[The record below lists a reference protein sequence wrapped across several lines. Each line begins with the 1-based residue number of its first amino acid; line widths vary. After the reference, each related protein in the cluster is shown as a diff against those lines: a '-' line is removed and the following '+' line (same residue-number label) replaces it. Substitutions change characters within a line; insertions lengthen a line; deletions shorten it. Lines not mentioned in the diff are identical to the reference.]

1 MSDVIKNRSEILFL
15 YDVTDANPNGDPMEE
30 NRPRIDEET
39 GVNIVTDVR
48 LKRTIRDY
56 LRDFKEQN
64 IFIQAEKVIEE
75 GTELIKARGTK
86 LTEEII
92 KVIIE
97 EIAGNDK
104 LRDVIEKINEIVE
117 KEEEEEKQKIFYK
130 TLGNKINEEEKK
142 EFFKKFKEIE
152 GIIKSIDE
160 ILKEGSKGKRQK
172 LFNEALGDAVDEERK
187 KELFEKFEEIRTKKL
202 KEKLFDKF
210 IDLRLFG
217 ATLAVANI
225 GVQETGPVQFKFGR
239 SLHKVDVNFYKGS
252 ITMPVEPGED
262 FKKGK
267 RQAEFSEEYKLPYS
281 LICFYGV
288 VNENAAKNTGL
299 SEDDIKMLLDGI
311 WNGTKNLITRSKIG
325 QMPRFLLRVV
335 YKENN
340 FHIGDLDKM
349 IKLKKMDGN
358 DLSEEEQEKIRD
370 ISEVR
375 VDISELISALG
386 DCKDKIERVEFKAD
400 KRVTFMVNDSILT
413 SDELKNEF
421 TRGIGLQDNQV
432 IELEL

>member
-1 MSDVIKNRSEILFL
+1 MNDVIKNRSEILFL
-15 YDVTDANPNGDPMEE
+15 YDVTDANPNGDPIEE

-56 LRDFKEQN
+56 LRDFKGQN

-75 GTELIKARGTK
+75 GTELIKARGAK
-86 LTEEII
+86 L
-92 KVIIE
+92 IE
-97 EIAGNDK
+97 EI
-104 LRDVIEKINEIVE
+104 EKILEDEIGGDEAKKIVE
-117 KEEEEEKQKIFYK
+117 K
-130 TLGNKINEEEKK
+130 L
-142 EFFKKFKEIE
+142 
-152 GIIKSIDE
+152 DE
-160 ILKEGSKGKRQK
+160 ILKEGSKGNRQK
-172 LFNEALGDAVDEERK
+172 KFNEALGDVDEERK

-202 KEKLFDKF
+202 REKLFNKF

-225 GVQETGPVQFKFGR
+225 GVQETGAVQFKFGR

-252 ITMPVEPGED
+252 ITMPVEPGEG

-288 VNENAAKNTGL
+288 VNESAAKNTGL

-325 QMPRFLLRVV
+325 QMPRFLLRVI

-349 IKLKKMDGN
+349 IKLKNKDGN

-370 ISEVR
+370 ISEVK
-375 VDISELISALG
+375 VDISELMGVLS
-386 DCKDKIERVEFKAD
+386 DYKDKIERIEFKAD
-400 KRVTFMVNDSILT
+400 KRVTFMVNGSVLT
-413 SDELKNEF
+413 SDGLKNEF
-421 TRGIGLQDNQV
+421 ISKVGLQNNQV

>member
-1 MSDVIKNRSEILFL
+1 MNKTIKNRSEILFL

-39 GVNIVTDVR
+39 GINIVTDVR

-56 LRDFKEQN
+56 LRDFEGQN
-64 IFIQAEKVIEE
+64 VFIQAEKVIEE

-86 LTEEII
+86 L
-92 KVIIE
+92 IE
-97 EIAGNDK
+97 EIEKILENEIDGDETK
-104 LRDVIEKINEIVE
+104 KIIEK
-117 KEEEEEKQKIFYK
+117 
-130 TLGNKINEEEKK
+130 L
-142 EFFKKFKEIE
+142 
-152 GIIKSIDE
+152 DE
-160 ILKEGSKGKRQK
+160 ILKEGDKRKRQK
-172 LFNEALGDAVDEERK
+172 LFNEALGDVDDKRK

-202 KEKLFDKF
+202 REWLFKKF

-252 ITMPVEPGED
+252 ITMPVEPGEG

-281 LICFYGV
+281 LICFYGI
-288 VNENAAKNTGL
+288 VNENAAKNTGV
-299 SEDDIKMLLDGI
+299 SEDDIKLLLDGI
-311 WNGTKNLITRSKIG
+311 WNGTKNLVTRSKIS
-325 QMPRFLLRVV
+325 QMPRFLLRVI

-349 IKLKKMDGN
+349 IKLKNRDGN
-358 DLSEEEQEKIRD
+358 DLSEEEQVKMRD
-370 ISEVR
+370 ISEVKI
-375 VDISELISALG
+375 DISELISTLS
-386 DCKDKIERVEFKAD
+386 DCKDKIERIEFKAD
-400 KRVTFMVNDSILT
+400 RRATFIVNGSVLT
-413 SDELKNEF
+413 SDQLKSEF
-421 TRGIGLQDNQV
+421 VSKLDLKDNQV

>member
-30 NRPRIDEET
+30 NKPRIDEET

-56 LRDFKEQN
+56 LRDFKKQN
-64 IFIQAEKVIEE
+64 VFIQAEKVIEE
-75 GTELIKARGTK
+75 GTELIKARGAK
-86 LTEEII
+86 L
-92 KVIIE
+92 IE
-97 EIAGNDK
+97 EIEKILEDEIGGDEAK
-104 LRDVIEKINEIVE
+104 KIIEK
-117 KEEEEEKQKIFYK
+117 
-130 TLGNKINEEEKK
+130 L
-142 EFFKKFKEIE
+142 
-152 GIIKSIDE
+152 DD
-160 ILKEGSKGKRQK
+160 ILKEGSKGKRQEK
-172 LFNEALGDAVDEERK
+172 FNEALGDAVDEERK

-202 KEKLFDKF
+202 REKLFDKF

-252 ITMPVEPGED
+252 ITMPVEPGEG

-281 LICFYGV
+281 LICFYGI

-349 IKLKKMDGN
+349 IELKNKDGN
-358 DLSEEEQEKIRD
+358 NLSEEEQEKIRD
-370 ISEVR
+370 ISEVKI
-375 VDISELISALG
+375 DISELIGALS
-386 DCKDKIERVEFKAD
+386 DYKDKIERIEFKAD
-400 KRVTFMVNDSILT
+400 KRVTFVANGSVLT
-413 SDELKNEF
+413 SDRLKNEF
-421 TRGIGLQDNQV
+421 SSKVKVDLRDNQV

>member
-15 YDVTDANPNGDPMEE
+15 YDVTDANPNGDPIEE

-64 IFIQAEKVIEE
+64 VFIQAEKVIEE

-86 LTEEII
+86 L
-92 KVIIE
+92 IE
-97 EIAGNDK
+97 EIEKMLNDEIGGEEAK
-104 LRDVIEKINEIVE
+104 KIIEK
-117 KEEEEEKQKIFYK
+117 
-130 TLGNKINEEEKK
+130 
-142 EFFKKFKEIE
+142 
-152 GIIKSIDE
+152 IDE

-172 LFNEALGDAVDEERK
+172 LFDESLGDSVSNDIK
-187 KELFEKFEEIRTKKL
+187 KELFKKFEEIRTKKL
-202 KEKLFDKF
+202 REKLFDKF

-225 GVQETGPVQFKFGR
+225 GVQETGPIQFKFGR
-239 SLHKVDVNFYKGS
+239 SLHRVDVNFYKGS
-252 ITMPVEPGED
+252 ITMPVEPGEG

-281 LICFYGV
+281 LICFYGI
-288 VNENAAKNTGL
+288 VNENTAKNTGL
-299 SEDDIKMLLDGI
+299 SEDDIKLLMDGI

-335 YKENN
+335 YRENS

-349 IKLKKMDGN
+349 IKLKNKDGD

-370 ISEVR
+370 ISEVKI
-375 VDISELISALG
+375 DITELIDALSSY
-386 DCKDKIERVEFKAD
+386 KDRIEEIEFESD
-400 KRVTFMVNDSILT
+400 RRVTFIVNGSILT
-413 SDELKNEF
+413 HDKLKNEF
-421 TRGIGLQDNQV
+421 MNRIGLQDNQV
-432 IELEL
+432 IELGF

>member
-1 MSDVIKNRSEILFL
+1 MSNVIKNRSEILFL

-30 NRPRIDEET
+30 NKPRIDEET
-39 GVNIVTDVR
+39 GINVVTDVR

-86 LTEEII
+86 L
-92 KVIIE
+92 IE
-97 EIAGNDK
+97 EI
-104 LRDVIEKINEIVE
+104 EKILKDEIGSNEAE
-117 KEEEEEKQKIFYK
+117 KI
-130 TLGNKINEEEKK
+130 
-142 EFFKKFKEIE
+142 IE
-152 GIIKSIDE
+152 RLDE
-160 ILKEGSKGKRQK
+160 ILKEGSKGKRQE
-172 LFNEALGDAVDEERK
+172 LFNKALGDAVDEGRK

-202 KEKLFDKF
+202 REKLFDKF

-252 ITMPVEPGED
+252 ITMPVEPGEG

-267 RQAEFSEEYKLPYS
+267 KQAEFSEEYKLPYS

-311 WNGTKNLITRSKIG
+311 WNGTKNLITRSKVG

-335 YKENN
+335 YEEHN

-349 IKLKKMDGN
+349 IKLKNKDGH

-370 ISEVR
+370 ITEVK
-375 VDISELISALG
+375 VDISELISALS
-386 DCKDKIERVEFKAD
+386 DYKDKIKRIEFKAD
-400 KRVTFMVNDSILT
+400 KRVIFVVNGSVLR

-421 TRGIGLQDNQV
+421 TSKVGLQDNQV

>member
-1 MSDVIKNRSEILFL
+1 MSNVIKNRSEILFL

-56 LRDFKEQN
+56 LRDFKGQS

-75 GTELIKARGTK
+75 GTELIKARGAK
-86 LTEEII
+86 L
-92 KVIIE
+92 IE
-97 EIAGNDK
+97 EI
-104 LRDVIEKINEIVE
+104 EKILEDEIGGEEAKKTAE
-117 KEEEEEKQKIFYK
+117 K
-130 TLGNKINEEEKK
+130 L
-142 EFFKKFKEIE
+142 
-152 GIIKSIDE
+152 DE
-160 ILKEGSKGKRQK
+160 ILKEGSKGKRQE
-172 LFNEALGDAVDEERK
+172 LFNKALGDAVDEERK

-202 KEKLFDKF
+202 REKLFDKF

-252 ITMPVEPGED
+252 ITMPVEPGEG

-349 IKLKKMDGN
+349 IKLKNKEGN

-370 ISEVR
+370 ISEVKI
-375 VDISELISALG
+375 DISELIGILR
-386 DCKDKIERVEFKAD
+386 DYKDKIEKIEFKVD
-400 KRVTFMVNDSILT
+400 KRVTFIVDSKVLDSNKLKGLLA
-413 SDELKNEF
+413 SDELKLNNNNSI
-421 TRGIGLQDNQV
+421 RGIGLMDNQV

>member
-1 MSDVIKNRSEILFL
+1 MNKTIKNRSEILFL

-39 GVNIVTDVR
+39 GINIVTDVR

-56 LRDFKEQN
+56 LRDFEGQN
-64 IFIQAEKVIEE
+64 VFIQAEKVIEE
-75 GTELIKARGTK
+75 GTELIKARGAK
-86 LTEEII
+86 L
-92 KVIIE
+92 IE
-97 EIAGNDK
+97 EIEKILENEIDGDETK
-104 LRDVIEKINEIVE
+104 KIIEK
-117 KEEEEEKQKIFYK
+117 
-130 TLGNKINEEEKK
+130 L
-142 EFFKKFKEIE
+142 
-152 GIIKSIDE
+152 DE
-160 ILKEGSKGKRQK
+160 ILKEGSKGKRQN
-172 LFNEALGDAVDEERK
+172 LFNGALGDAIDDKRK

-202 KEKLFDKF
+202 SEWLFKKF

-252 ITMPVEPGED
+252 ITMPVEPGEG

-281 LICFYGV
+281 LICFYGI
-288 VNENAAKNTGL
+288 VNENAAKNTGV
-299 SEDDIKMLLDGI
+299 SEDDIKLLLDGI
-311 WNGTKNLITRSKIG
+311 WNGTKNLVTRSKIS
-325 QMPRFLLRVV
+325 QMPRFLLRVI

-349 IKLKKMDGN
+349 IKLKNRDGN
-358 DLSEEEQEKIRD
+358 DLSEEEQVKMRD
-370 ISEVR
+370 ISEVKI
-375 VDISELISALG
+375 DISELISTLS
-386 DCKDKIERVEFKAD
+386 DCKDKIERIEFKAD
-400 KRVTFMVNDSILT
+400 RRATFIVNGSVLT
-413 SDELKNEF
+413 SDQLKNEF
-421 TRGIGLQDNQV
+421 VSKLDLKDNQV

>member
-1 MSDVIKNRSEILFL
+1 VSDVIKNRSEILFL
-15 YDVTDANPNGDPMEE
+15 YDVTDANPNGDPIEE

-64 IFIQAEKVIEE
+64 VFIQAEKVIEE

-86 LTEEII
+86 L
-92 KVIIE
+92 IE
-97 EIAGNDK
+97 EIEKMLNDEIGGEEAK
-104 LRDVIEKINEIVE
+104 KIIEK
-117 KEEEEEKQKIFYK
+117 
-130 TLGNKINEEEKK
+130 
-142 EFFKKFKEIE
+142 
-152 GIIKSIDE
+152 IDE

-172 LFNEALGDAVDEERK
+172 LFDESLGDSVSNDIK
-187 KELFEKFEEIRTKKL
+187 KELFKKFEEIRTKKL
-202 KEKLFDKF
+202 REKLFDKF

-225 GVQETGPVQFKFGR
+225 GVQETGPIQFKFGR
-239 SLHKVDVNFYKGS
+239 SLHRVDVNFYKGS
-252 ITMPVEPGED
+252 ITMPVEPGEG

-281 LICFYGV
+281 LICFYGI
-288 VNENAAKNTGL
+288 VNENTAKNTGL
-299 SEDDIKMLLDGI
+299 SEDDIKLLMDGI

-335 YKENN
+335 YRENS

-349 IKLKKMDGN
+349 IKLKNKDGD

-370 ISEVR
+370 ISEVKI
-375 VDISELISALG
+375 DITELIDALSSY
-386 DCKDKIERVEFKAD
+386 KDRIEEIEFESD
-400 KRVTFMVNDSILT
+400 RRVTFIVNGSILT
-413 SDELKNEF
+413 HDKLKNEF
-421 TRGIGLQDNQV
+421 MNRIGLQDNQV
-432 IELEL
+432 IELGF

>member
-1 MSDVIKNRSEILFL
+1 MSDIIKNRSEILFL

-56 LRDFKEQN
+56 LRDFKGQN

-75 GTELIKARGTK
+75 GTELIKARGAK
-86 LTEEII
+86 L
-92 KVIIE
+92 IE
-97 EIAGNDK
+97 EI
-104 LRDVIEKINEIVE
+104 EKILEDEIGGNEARRIVE
-117 KEEEEEKQKIFYK
+117 R
-130 TLGNKINEEEKK
+130 L
-142 EFFKKFKEIE
+142 
-152 GIIKSIDE
+152 DE
-160 ILKEGSKGKRQK
+160 ILKEGSKGKRQQK
-172 LFNEALGDAVDEERK
+172 FNEALGDAVDDGRK

-202 KEKLFDKF
+202 REWLFKKF

-225 GVQETGPVQFKFGR
+225 GVQEIGPVQFKFGR

-252 ITMPVEPGED
+252 ITMPVEPGEG

-281 LICFYGV
+281 LICFYGLI
-288 VNENAAKNTGL
+288 NENAAKTTGL
-299 SEDDIKMLLDGI
+299 TDNDIGLLIDGI

-349 IKLKKMDGN
+349 IKLKNKDGN

-370 ISEVR
+370 ISEVKI
-375 VDISELISALG
+375 DISELLKILNKY
-386 DCKDKIERVEFKAD
+386 KDRIEKIEFKAD
-400 KRVTFMVNDSILT
+400 DRVTFVVNGSDLT
-413 SDELKNEF
+413 SDQLKNEF
-421 TRGIGLQDNQV
+421 ISKLGLQQDNQNNQVV

>member
-39 GVNIVTDVR
+39 GINIVTDVR

-56 LRDFKEQN
+56 LRDFRGQN
-64 IFIQAEKVIEE
+64 VFIQAEKVIEE
-75 GTELIKARGTK
+75 GTELIKARGAK
-86 LTEEII
+86 L
-92 KVIIE
+92 IE
-97 EIAGNDK
+97 EI
-104 LRDVIEKINEIVE
+104 EKILENEIGGDEAKKIVE
-117 KEEEEEKQKIFYK
+117 K
-130 TLGNKINEEEKK
+130 L
-142 EFFKKFKEIE
+142 
-152 GIIKSIDE
+152 DE
-160 ILKEGSKGKRQK
+160 ILKEGSKVNRQK
-172 LFNEALGDAVDEERK
+172 KFNEVLGDIVDDERK

-202 KEKLFDKF
+202 REWLFKKF

-252 ITMPVEPGED
+252 ITMPVEPGEG

-281 LICFYGV
+281 LICFYGI

-299 SEDDIKMLLDGI
+299 SEEDIRLLLDGI

-325 QMPRFLLRVV
+325 QIPRFLLRVV

-349 IKLKKMDGN
+349 IRLKNKDGN

-370 ISEVR
+370 ISEVK
-375 VDISELISALG
+375 VDISKLIGALS
-386 DCKDKIERVEFKAD
+386 DYKDKIERIEFKAD
-400 KRVTFMVNDSILT
+400 RRATFVVNELVLT
-413 SDELKNEF
+413 SDKLKNEF
-421 TRGIGLQDNQV
+421 ISKLGLKNDQV
-432 IELEL
+432 IELDL